1 MQMNSRQLMAREVH
15 RTGFRAHFRQCRA
28 VVANTNV
35 SQPFSGEVII
45 DSALNG
51 DNDKIDLL
59 FSNNARPQPPGRA
72 STKACGSV
80 EIHEVNGAIT
90 NGPARVVSVSLRP
103 LEVQLLRK
111 VS

>member
-1 MQMNSRQLMAREVH
+1 MLAFSRILDNQEVL
-15 RTGFRAHFRQCRA
+15 

-72 STKACGSV
+72 STKAGGSV

-111 VS
+111 AS

>member
-1 MQMNSRQLMAREVH
+1 MAACSPSHAFSTIRRVL
-15 RTGFRAHFRQCRA
+15 

-51 DNDKIDLL
+51 DNDKMDLL
-59 FSNNARPQPPGRA
+59 FSNNAQPQPPGRA
-72 STKACGSV
+72 ITKAGGGV

-90 NGPARVVSVSLRP
+90 NGPARVVGVSLKP
-103 LEVQLLRK
+103 MEVQLVRK
-111 VS
+111 AP